1 MTYYQLQID
10 FTNQEK
16 TIKGNFYLLL
26 NQDQVKNKSEQPR
39 VYKIWKVKKWLNFD
53 RDEIDA
59 LNDLFNNK
67 PNMIN
72 KMANQVGSDF
82 NFWIFSC
89 QDHYLATPFNYYPF
103 EVFKVDEQQLQ
114 ITKITLK
121 QFLKLVPTLKYCF
134 QKDLIDY
141 RNRIDCEWNF
151 DNLALSD
158 DFPWML
164 KDHHKHDR
172 QSLRSAFK
180 EQLEKARKMQI
191 LAPKPAKKQD
201 AHIINF
207 TKLVKAGNYEDAI
220 NPYNCL
226 QIDVKIHQMWDQ
238 HQLILKPNGDFVD
251 HANQIV
257 ATLDFATIAKPTWKY
272 LKLYWKTIGMQP
284 VRTRYAPSPTGSF
297 HIGGARCALFNYLFA
312 KHYGGQVIFRLE
324 DTDLSRNLQNGEQVQ
339 MLGCKW
345 LGIEFDEAPWIKGC
359 NQYRQSERL
368 DIYYDYA
375 KQLIANG
382 FAKQDPDSQAV
393 IFKNDPNRN
402 WSWNDLVR
410 GQISFKGQS
419 LRDWI
424 IIKANGYPT
433 YNFAVVIDDYL
444 MEISHVFRGEEHISN
459 TPYQLMIYDAFN
471 WAPPQFGHLNLII
484 NENGKKLSKRDDN
497 YYQQAISYYQEQ
509 GYLPKALVNALVQ
522 LGWTSGTKQ
531 EFYDLEQLIKIFD
544 VKRLNRAPA
553 QFDQAKIDWF
563 AKHYFQTLKIKTLIK
578 AIRWNPTLKS
588 NQQKQQL
595 VIAYQNQCRHLKD
608 LETKI
613 NLYLDKLKEPVLKV
627 DLKQLRPNLLIKLKQ
642 LNLKTFK
649 INTFN
654 KWLKQIDKKDW
665 KIIRKICTSSKQG
678 PELAIA
684 LWLEGIVRWKKR
696 FGFIK
701 WKSAPRGTN

>member
-1 MTYYQLQID
+1 MSYYQLQID
-10 FTNQEK
+10 FTNREK
-16 TIKGNFYLLL
+16 TIRGNFYLLI
-26 NQDQVKNKSEQPR
+26 EQLKIQTKQPII
-39 VYKIWKVKKWLNFD
+39 YKQWKIKKWLNLD
-53 RDEIDA
+53 QDEIEA
-59 LNDLFNNK
+59 LNNLFNDK
-67 PNMIN
+67 VNMIS

-89 QDHYLATPFNYYPF
+89 QNHYLATPFNYYSF
-103 EVFKVDEQQLQ
+103 EVFKPSEQQLQ
-114 ITKITLK
+114 ITKITLR
-121 QFLKLVPTLKYCF
+121 QFLKLVPNLKYCF
-134 QKDLIDY
+134 QKNLIDY
-141 RNRIDCEWNF
+141 SNRIDYEWNF
-151 DNLALSD
+151 TNPILS
-158 DFPWML
+158 DFPWIL
-164 KDHHKHDR
+164 ENQHQYRR

-207 TKLVKAGNYEDAI
+207 TKLVKANNYEDAI

-226 QIDVKIHQMWDQ
+226 QIDVKIHQLWDQ

-251 HANQIV
+251 YSNQIV
-257 ATLDFATIAKPTWKY
+257 ATIDLATIAKPTWKY

-284 VRTRYAPSPTGSF
+284 VRTRYAPSPTGMF
-297 HIGGARCALFNYLFA
+297 HIGGARSALFNYLFA

-324 DTDLSRNLQNGEQVQ
+324 DTDLNRNLQNGEQVQ
-339 MLGCKW
+339 KLGCEW

-368 DIYYDYA
+368 GIYYDYA
-375 KQLIANG
+375 KQLIAKG
-382 FAKQDPDSQAV
+382 FAYQDPNSQAV
-393 IFKNDPNRN
+393 IFKNNPNRN
-402 WSWNDLVR
+402 WIWNDLVR
-410 GQISFKGQS
+410 QQISFKGQT

-424 IIKANGYPT
+424 IIKSNGYPT
-433 YNFAVVIDDYL
+433 YNFAVVVDDHK
-444 MEISHVFRGEEHISN
+444 MEISHIFRGEEHISN
-459 TPYQLMIYDAFN
+459 TPYQLMIYDALE
-471 WAPPQFGHLNLII
+471 WEVPQFGHLNLII

-509 GYLPKALVNALVQ
+509 GYSPKALVNALVQ

-544 VKRLNRAPA
+544 VRRLNRAPA

-563 AKHYFQTLKIKTLIK
+563 AKHYFQDLKIKTLTK
-578 AIRWNPTLKS
+578 AIKWDHSLKS

-595 VIAYQNQCRHLKD
+595 VIAYKNQCRHLRD
-608 LETKI
+608 LETKV
-613 NLYLDKLKEPVLKV
+613 NLYLSKLKEPVHKV
-627 DLKQLRPNLLIKLKQ
+627 DLKQLRPDLVIKLKR

-654 KWLKQIDKKDW
+654 KWLKQIDKRDW
-665 KIIRKICTSSKQG
+665 KTIRKICASTQQG

-684 LWLEGIVRWKKR
+684 LWLEGIGRWEKR
-696 FGFIK
+696 FDFIK
-701 WKSAPRGTN
+701 WKSAPRETN